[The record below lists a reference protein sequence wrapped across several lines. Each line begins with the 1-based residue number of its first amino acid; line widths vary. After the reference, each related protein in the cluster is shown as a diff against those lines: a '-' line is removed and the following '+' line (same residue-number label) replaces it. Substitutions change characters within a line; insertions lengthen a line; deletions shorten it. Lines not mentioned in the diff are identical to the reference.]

1 MISKRRMLFAL
12 QLKLWHS
19 YNRIAR
25 RKKKKI
31 LFDCPYDFHY
41 SHLQPLIE
49 SLSRHSEFDITVV
62 KTDDFSQTKLEGVK
76 YIDTDTLQQEI
87 FAVYDIYFTTEFDI
101 LPWWFT
107 GVTRIFF
114 LHGVGPKVSY
124 FASEKLRVFDVVLAP
139 GPYVESKQRAFLKKD
154 AVLYPAGLPVTDR
167 YFLPGEQSLPA
178 YIKFEEKKN
187 IILYAPSWSSNPG
200 QVSID
205 LDILHA
211 LSSQTTCNVIIRP
224 HPNLL
229 VPELC
234 AGIKWKEVIE
244 EILSKN
250 RRIFLHAGRGTSV
263 YEVLG
268 CVDILL
274 GDISSVVYEFLA
286 LDRPIILY
294 LKEGVDEFYQSEE
307 FVLET
312 RLACYNI
319 NDPATLPATVLRCL
333 QNKNSLSA
341 ERKKMMARSLYNP
354 GRAIPQII
362 KILTEL

>member
-1 MISKRRMLFAL
+1 MISKRRALFAL
-12 QLKLWHS
+12 QLKIRRL
-19 YNRIAR
+19 YNRISMQ
-25 RKKKKI
+25 KKKKI

-49 SLSRHSEFDITVV
+49 VLRRYPEFDLTVV
-62 KTDDFSQTKLEGVK
+62 KTEDFSQAQLDGVR
-76 YIDTDTLQQEI
+76 YVDADTLQRET
-87 FAVYDIYFTTEFDI
+87 FTVYDIHFTTDFGVFR
-101 LPWWFT
+101 WWFC

-124 FASEKLRVFDVVLAP
+124 FASEKLRVFDVVLVP
-139 GPYVESKQRAFLKKD
+139 GPYVESKQRVFLKKD

-167 YFLPGEQSLPA
+167 YFFENEHSLPD
-178 YIKFEEKKN
+178 YIKFEEKKP
-187 IILYAPSWSSNPG
+187 ILLYAPSWSSDPC

-211 LSSQTTCNVIIRP
+211 LSSQIICNVIIRP

-229 VPELC
+229 VPEMC
-234 AGIKWKEVIE
+234 AGIRWKEIIE
-244 EILSKN
+244 EIAFKN

-263 YEVLG
+263 YEILG
-268 CVDILL
+268 CADILL
-274 GDISSVVYEFLA
+274 GDISSVVYEYLA

-294 LKEGVDEFYQSEE
+294 LKKGVEEFYQSEE

-312 RLACYNI
+312 RRASRNI
-319 NDPATLPATVLRCL
+319 NDPAMLSDTISKCL
-333 QNKNSLSA
+333 QDKNSLSA
-341 ERKKMMARSLYNP
+341 ERRKMLAQSLYNP

-362 KILTEL
+362 KVLAKL